1 MKILIAALFT
11 CALLVVGC
19 DPAAITGSGNITSKD
34 HSVEAFNKLS
44 VKGEIDVAVTYGAT
58 PSVRIEAD
66 DNLHDRITV
75 RVINNV
81 LELNTNGQ
89 DVDFSKV
96 TAHVVMPS
104 INGVTT
110 YGSGDINVGAGFSCA
125 TVDIH
130 SYGSG
135 DLSFRGLDAEKVTS
149 RVIGSGKLTYVGN
162 IDNHNCTIDGS
173 GDLIATQCTSRQA
186 AVAVFGSG
194 DADVN
199 VSTLLYADIFGSGN
213 IAYRGDAE
221 VRQKI
226 VGSGKIIKKS

>member
-11 CALLVVGC
+11 CAFLAIGC

-34 HSVEAFNKLS
+34 HSVETFNKLS
-44 VKGEIDVAVTYGAT
+44 VKGEIDVDVTYGTT

-104 INGVTT
+104 ISGVSTH
-110 YGSGDINVGAGFSCA
+110 GSGNINVGVGFCSA
-125 TVDIH
+125 TLDIH

-135 DLSFRGLDAEKVTS
+135 SLAFRGIDAEKVTS
-149 RVIGSGKLTYVGN
+149 RVIGSGKVSYVGN

-173 GDLIATQCTSRQA
+173 GDLIATQCTSEQA
-186 AVAVFGSG
+186 AIAVFGSG

-199 VSTLLYADIFGSGN
+199 VSSLLYADIFGSGN
-213 IAYRGDAE
+213 IAYKGSAE

-226 VGSGKIIKKS
+226 VGSGKLIKRS